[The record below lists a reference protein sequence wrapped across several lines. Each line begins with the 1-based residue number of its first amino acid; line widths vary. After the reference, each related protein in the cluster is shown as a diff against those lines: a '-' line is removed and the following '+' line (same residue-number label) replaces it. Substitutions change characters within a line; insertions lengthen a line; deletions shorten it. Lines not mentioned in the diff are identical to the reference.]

1 MLASLCRCRR
11 ERREMDYPT
20 NVWSE
25 LAYLGEG
32 VRGVRLER
40 IRGETLASAV
50 WELDPGAESDYHFH
64 HGAQELILVLRG
76 RVTLRTK
83 EGERELS
90 EGDVVAFPRG
100 ADGAHG
106 TANRTDEPV
115 RYLMVAAHDT
125 PEVIEYPD
133 RATIAV
139 ASRTPSQDGE
149 PLFLRFR
156 RADAVVSD
164 R

>member
-1 MLASLCRCRR
+1 MRASLCRVDRR
-11 ERREMDYPT
+11 RDMEYAT
-20 NVWSE
+20 NVWTE
-25 LAYLGEG
+25 LADLGDG
-32 VRGVRLER
+32 VRGTRLER

-50 WELDPGAESDYHFH
+50 WELEPGADIDYHFH

-76 RVTLRTK
+76 HVTLRTK
-83 EGERELS
+83 DGERELA

-106 TANRTDEPV
+106 TANRTDEPA

-133 RATIAV
+133 QGTIAV
-139 ASRTPSQDGE
+139 GSRTPSLDGE

-156 RADAVVSD
+156 RDDAMEA
-164 R
+164 